1 MDPWLIILLVVGA
14 LFALGIFIWL
24 CVAAIVGA
32 IFLFAFASEQGFIGL
47 AVYIAC
53 WVFLFPVMLII
64 CIIVGIIL
72 MFSK

>member
-1 MDPWLIILLVVGA
+1 METWLIILLVAGA
-14 LFALGIFIWL
+14 AIALWL
-24 CVAAIVGA
+24 CWAAVVGA

-53 WVFLFPVMLII
+53 WVFFFPVMLII

-72 MFSK
+72 MFSN